1 MKVRT
6 GKMGMNP
13 IRMAEL
19 LENQSEEL
27 PSDQIYRELIV
38 NAFEACA
45 KAKKLNSS
53 YKSEIKIEPKDE
65 TLNKFTITDNGIG
78 MSKTNIVS
86 LLKTFGETEEQS
98 ENGNMGHG
106 TKVAAMC
113 TNPKGVIY
121 ESYRKGEDY
130 GSAVV
135 MHKGEEGYYGPI
147 EVGSNREERCDLDL
161 DKQSK
166 TIKKYGHG
174 TSVTLL
180 GKSDEDNT
188 TQPPKNFE
196 KKSLLG
202 AGRVGERFLLSFANT
217 KFFTIPVDK
226 FNINWKKGQQGA
238 STDVKGHKH
247 YLDKHSES
255 KGTLDLKNAK
265 LYWWIREKNFNPHK
279 STHHTS
285 AGQLSYLNNN
295 EIMSIAYNCQGRKNP
310 LRSWGL
316 PFSDS
321 RVIIIIEPINFQMTS
336 MTRSS
341 LRCIKTGLDY
351 KKFEESWKEE
361 FIDKMPQPIIDLETK
376 LEKEKVKEEVDLSLL
391 GKQIAKDLKDTFA
404 FPSNKGK
411 ETVGDENITLRG
423 GGYPNK
429 DHDTNV
435 SDTPSNGTV
444 PGTGFGDSLIN
455 AALKNTVSKRKAEKS
470 YLNIMPR
477 VQHVKDNPSV
487 RIKYDER
494 ENLIRFNTEMDLI
507 EEYLNAADILKPQKE
522 TAKRLLCNLMTM
534 EIGSA
539 IAYFKGRVFKE
550 YSEDEKAAVLQEEN
564 LVTLLLN
571 KPRFINDLKKSL
583 QTTYKKSIT
592 IKDKEEYKIH
602 ASQ

>member
-45 KAKKLNSS
+45 KAKKLNPN

-65 TLNKFTITDNGIG
+65 TPNKFTITDNGIG
-78 MSKTNIVS
+78 MSKNNMVS

-113 TNPKGVIY
+113 TNPKGVVY
-121 ESYRKGEDY
+121 ESYREGENY

-161 DKQSK
+161 NKQPK
-166 TIKKYGHG
+166 IIAKYGHG
-174 TSVTLL
+174 TAVTLL
-180 GKSDEDNT
+180 GKSNDDDT
-188 TQPPKNFE
+188 TLPPKDFE

-202 AGRVGERFLLSFANT
+202 AGRSGERFLLSFANT

-226 FNINWKKGQQGA
+226 FNINWKKGQRGA
-238 STDVKGHKH
+238 SIDVKGHKH
-247 YLDKHSES
+247 YLDQNAEDS
-255 KGTLDLKNAK
+255 GTLDLKNAK
-265 LYWWIREKNFNPHK
+265 LHWWIRKEDFNPHK
-279 STHHTS
+279 SSHHTT

-295 EIMSIAYNCQGRKNP
+295 EIMSIAYNCTGRKNP
-310 LRSWGL
+310 LRNWGL
-316 PFSDS
+316 PFSDT
-321 RVIIIIEPINFQMTS
+321 RIILIIEPINFQMTS

-341 LRCIKTGLDY
+341 LRCMKTGIDY
-351 KKFEESWKEE
+351 KKFEESWKDE
-361 FIDKMPQPIIDLETK
+361 FIDKMPQPIIDLESK

-404 FPSNKGK
+404 FPSNKGR
-411 ETVGDENITLRG
+411 ETVGYENVTLRG
-423 GGYPNK
+423 GSYPNK

-435 SDTPSNGTV
+435 SDTPSNGTL

-455 AALKNTVSKRKAEKS
+455 AALKNTVSTRKAEKS
-470 YLNIMPR
+470 YLNIMPKI
-477 VQHVKDNPSV
+477 QHVKEDASI
-487 RIKYDER
+487 RIQYDDK
-494 ENLIRFNTEMDLI
+494 ENIIRFNTEMDLI
-507 EEYLNAADILKPQKE
+507 QEYLTASKIRTPQME
-522 TAKRLLCNLMTM
+522 TAKKILCNLMTT
-534 EIGSA
+534 EIGIVVS
-539 IAYFKGRVFKE
+539 YFKGRPFKE
-550 YSEDEKAAVLQEEN
+550 YSEDERNSVLKEEN

-571 KPRFINDLKKSL
+571 KPRFISSLKKAL
-583 QTTYKKSIT
+583 QMTYKKSIQL
-592 IKDKEEYKIH
+592 KEKQEEFLYE
-602 ASQ
+602 

>member
-1 MKVRT
+1 
-6 GKMGMNP
+6 
-13 IRMAEL
+13 
-19 LENQSEEL
+19 
-27 PSDQIYRELIV
+27 
-38 NAFEACA
+38 
-45 KAKKLNSS
+45 
-53 YKSEIKIEPKDE
+53 
-65 TLNKFTITDNGIG
+65 
-78 MSKTNIVS
+78 
-86 LLKTFGETEEQS
+86 
-98 ENGNMGHG
+98 
-106 TKVAAMC
+106 
-113 TNPKGVIY
+113 
-121 ESYRKGEDY
+121 
-130 GSAVV
+130 
-135 MHKGEEGYYGPI
+135 
-147 EVGSNREERCDLDL
+147 
-161 DKQSK
+161 
-166 TIKKYGHG
+166 
-174 TSVTLL
+174 
-180 GKSDEDNT
+180 
-188 TQPPKNFE
+188 
-196 KKSLLG
+196 
-202 AGRVGERFLLSFANT
+202 
-217 KFFTIPVDK
+217 
-226 FNINWKKGQQGA
+226 
-238 STDVKGHKH
+238 
-247 YLDKHSES
+247 
-255 KGTLDLKNAK
+255 
-265 LYWWIREKNFNPHK
+265 
-279 STHHTS
+279 
-285 AGQLSYLNNN
+285 
-295 EIMSIAYNCQGRKNP
+295 
-310 LRSWGL
+310 
-316 PFSDS
+316 
-321 RVIIIIEPINFQMTS
+321 
-336 MTRSS
+336 
-341 LRCIKTGLDY
+341 
-351 KKFEESWKEE
+351 
-361 FIDKMPQPIIDLETK
+361 MPQPIIDLETK

-391 GKQIAKDLKDTFA
+391 GKQIAKDLKDAFA

-477 VQHVKDNPSV
+477 VQHIKDNPSV